1 MFDIYAIVIEIQSIF
16 LETYFNLFENSF
28 KINLFWIWDRYILA
42 LRFTNRY
49 FMNRYFSNS
58 I

>member
-42 LRFTNRY
+42 LRFY
-49 FMNRYFSNS
+49 E
-58 I
+58 